1 MGMGEDLFIEIA
13 HGPTLV
19 DNNVF
24 LSERSVRL
32 ASQGVAFVHNLFYGS
47 ITAVGR
53 GAKNGSDTMDSTR
66 YTPIHRPHS
75 TDITGFMSVLHGDVR
90 FYNNVFVQPNVRQ
103 GLTDICGLEWD
114 QWDDENLTAGTCC
127 YNGYPTEEEWKSR
140 YEGYCGQG
148 STISRDIYYMPMP
161 IWTGGNAFF
170 NGAQPCDTE
179 RDFVQDTEHE
189 IVLEL
194 EEKEAGRLQLHTN
207 LMEYLPAGELVS
219 TDTLGMAFE
228 PEERFEG
235 PDGEEIIF
243 DMDID
248 GKKRPLHPA
257 AGPFA
262 E

>member
-1 MGMGEDLFIEIA
+1 
-13 HGPTLV
+13 
-19 DNNVF
+19 
-24 LSERSVRL
+24 
-32 ASQGVAFVHNLFYGS
+32 
-47 ITAVGR
+47 
-53 GAKNGSDTMDSTR
+53 
-66 YTPIHRPHS
+66 
-75 TDITGFMSVLHGDVR
+75 
-90 FYNNVFVQPNVRQ
+90 
-103 GLTDICGLEWD
+103 
-114 QWDDENLTAGTCC
+114 
-127 YNGYPTEEEWKSR
+127 
-140 YEGYCGQG
+140 
-148 STISRDIYYMPMP
+148 
-161 IWTGGNAFF
+161 
-170 NGAQPCDTE
+170 DTE
-179 RDFVQDTEHE
+179 SDFVQDTEHE